1 MDGLQTI
8 MVENNDNND
17 KRAAA
22 VENYMIEEALKAGVV
37 K

>member
-1 MDGLQTI
+1 VDGLQTVI
-8 MVENNDNND
+8 VVNNDNND

-22 VENYMIEEALKAGVV
+22 VEKYMIEEALKAGVV